1 MGNSSSG
8 IIEVPSFR
16 KYTINLGLRQKGR
29 VHAKSV
35 LHANFNKNEIKKQIK
50 KILKSKNSMN
60 KFKNPHEK
68 YGSLKNS
75 SKIIK
80 KILIEK

>member
-1 MGNSSSG
+1 MCNFVIGNSSSG

-29 VHAKSV
+29 IHAKSV

-50 KILKSKNSMN
+50 KILKSKNSKN

-68 YGSLKNS
+68 IWL
-75 SKIIK
+75 IK
-80 KILIEK
+80 KFI